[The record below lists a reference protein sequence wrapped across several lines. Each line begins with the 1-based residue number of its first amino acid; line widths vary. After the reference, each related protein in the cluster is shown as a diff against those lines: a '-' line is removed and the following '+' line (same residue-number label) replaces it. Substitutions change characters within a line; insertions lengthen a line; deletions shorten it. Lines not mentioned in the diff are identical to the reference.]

1 MTKVLKCSDVTPGCN
16 AEIRGNSEAE
26 VLKKA
31 AGHAKSAHNM
41 ESTPSDMLAKIKSA
55 IHDEGEAKSQKAGTS
70 N

>member
-16 AEIRGNSEAE
+16 VEVRGNSEAE

-41 ESTPSDMLAKIKSA
+41 QNMPPDVLSRVRSA
-55 IHDEGEAKSQKAGTS
+55 IHDAGDTATKKAGA
-70 N
+70 